1 MTKRVLLAL
10 SLVLATV
17 LIFHRAADSWFIT
30 DDFYHLDDLIQHLLG
45 PPLAMLG
52 REWCFRMSWRPLI
65 RLSWMV
71 NFWLGGFDFS
81 GYFWFNIL
89 VHSANVV
96 LVFALCSLLGLSL
109 PWAWLAA
116 FFFAVGPHKGRAV
129 CWIAGRTE
137 SLGLLFVLLAI
148 VLWAHGR
155 KTENAR
161 LRYWSLLPLV
171 VSFGVKEW
179 CPFYGFLLLALT
191 DRYLSSR
198 WNWRDLLLPFA
209 LCFGFLGVTAVTL
222 EGERFFQ
229 VGWHTAELFFNGFAE
244 TMLPGY
250 DYARWLLAGQI
261 TALIVYPLAIASG
274 RLGRFAVGWVAVALI
289 GPSLLIHFS
298 AGLGEWKLYPAGVGA
313 AIALVCALGATLRFS
328 NRLGRG
334 ARAFRLA
341 AIASL
346 LLFGLLQAFLAQR
359 AVERELLPQ
368 AQGARRN
375 VISTAE
381 RAVRGEE
388 VLPTPVRRLCFML
401 TADLPART
409 FGEGVSPQ
417 VGSPR

>member
-1 MTKRVLLAL
+1 MAKRFLLAF
-10 SLVLATV
+10 SLVLVTV
-17 LIFHRAADSWFIT
+17 LVFHRAAHSWFIA
-30 DDFYHLDDLIQHLLG
+30 DDFYYLDDVVQRLLE
-45 PPLAMLG
+45 PPLAILG
-52 REWCFRMSWRPLI
+52 REWWFRMCWRPLV

-71 NFWLGGFDFS
+71 NFSLGGFDFS

-89 VHSANVV
+89 VHSANAV

-109 PWAWLAA
+109 PWAWVAA

-129 CWIAGRTE
+129 CWITGRTE
-137 SLGLLFVLLAI
+137 GLGLLFVLLAI

-179 CPFYGFLLLALT
+179 CPFYGFLLLAMT

-209 LCFGFLGVTAVTL
+209 LCFGFLAVTAVAL
-222 EGERFFQ
+222 EGGRFLQ
-229 VGWHTAELFFNGFAE
+229 VGWPTARLFLSGFAQ

-261 TALIVYPLAIASG
+261 ISLIVYPLAIASG
-274 RLGRFAVGWVAVALI
+274 RLGRFAVGWVVVTLI
-289 GPSLLIHFS
+289 GPSLLIYFPG
-298 AGLGEWKLYPAGVGA
+298 ALGEWKLYPAYVGA
-313 AIALVCALGATLRFS
+313 AIALVCASGMVLRFS

-341 AIASL
+341 AIAPL
-346 LLFGLLQAFLAQR
+346 LLFGLVQVLLCQR
-359 AVERELLPQ
+359 AIAGQLFPQ
-368 AQGARRN
+368 ARRARRN
-375 VISTAE
+375 VISAAE

-401 TADLPART
+401 TADLPARA
-409 FGEGVSPQ
+409 FQEGAS
-417 VGSPR
+417 SRAESAR